1 MLTTIALGSLKQRKS
16 SVLLT
21 LLSIVISV
29 SLLLTVE
36 TVRHQVKSSFA
47 STVSGVDIIVGAPS
61 GEINLLLSS
70 VFRIGSPTKAIAY
83 SNIEMLTEHRA
94 VEWVIPLSLGD
105 THNGFRVVGTSN
117 AYFKHFMYGNKTS
130 LVIARGKNFISPSS
144 AVLGADVAAAL
155 NYDLGNM
162 LVLAHGLGNVSFKQH
177 ANHPFLVSGI
187 LAKTGTP
194 VDKAIYVTLEGL
206 DAAHDT
212 ATSSISHI
220 KKPNKPTLE
229 VTAHEHDHL
238 TSHSHEHES
247 HHRHEDTSKVVEG
260 SDNYKEDYT
269 PQIVSVAMLGL
280 KNRVAALQ
288 LQYQLNQNK
297 TEPLSAILPGVVLSQ
312 LWNIMGNIEGVL
324 LGISLLIVVASLF
337 GLTTMLLA
345 SMRERRHE
353 MAILRTIGASPLT
366 LLILIQLEALLVS
379 LAGCVISL
387 LVVATLLFTTS
398 EWIGNYYGLYLS
410 GNIFNIE
417 SAIIVTGVLAATLI
431 IACFP
436 AVSAYRQGLH
446 SGLNQT

>member
-21 LLSIVISV
+21 LLSIVLSV

-61 GEINLLLSS
+61 GDINLLLSS
-70 VFRIGSPTKAIAY
+70 VFRIGSPTKAISY
-83 SNIEMLTEHRA
+83 SNIEMLIEHQA
-94 VEWVIPLSLGD
+94 VDWVIPLSLGD
-105 THNGFRVVGTSN
+105 THNGFRVVGTNN
-117 AYFKHFMYGNKTS
+117 AYFKHFMYGNKTA
-130 LVIARGKNFISPSS
+130 LEITQGNAFTSPLS
-144 AVLGADVAAAL
+144 AVLGADVAASL
-155 NYDLGNM
+155 NYTLGDT

-177 ANHPFLVSGI
+177 ASHPFLVSGI

-212 ATSSISHI
+212 PATAIARI
-220 KKPNKPTLE
+220 GKPKTSTPHST
-229 VTAHEHDHL
+229 THEIHHA
-238 TSHSHEHES
+238 TPHSHADNPQHEQEF
-247 HHRHEDTSKVVEG
+247 RDN
-260 SDNYKEDYT
+260 SDSYKDDYT
-269 PQIVSVAMLGL
+269 PKVVSVAMLGL

-312 LWNIMGNIEGVL
+312 LWNIMGNIEGLL
-324 LGISLLIVVASLF
+324 LGISMLIVVASLF

-345 SMRERRHE
+345 SMRERRQE
-353 MAILRTIGASPLT
+353 MAILRTIGASPST
-366 LLILIQLEALLVS
+366 LLFLIQLEALLVS
-379 LAGCVISL
+379 LAGCVISVV
-387 LVVATLLFTTS
+387 VVATLLFTTS
-398 EWIGNYYGLYLS
+398 EWIGNHYGLYLS
-410 GNIFNIE
+410 GNIFNVE
-417 SAIIVTGVLAATLI
+417 STIIVTAVLTATLI

-436 AVSAYRQGLH
+436 AISAYRQGLH

>member
-1 MLTTIALGSLKQRKS
+1 MLITIAIGSLKQRKS

-36 TVRHQVKSSFA
+36 AVRHQVKSSFA
-47 STVSGVDIIVGAPS
+47 STVSGVDVIVGAPS
-61 GEINLLLSS
+61 GDINLLLSS

-83 SNIEMLTEHRA
+83 SNIEMLTEHQA
-94 VEWVIPLSLGD
+94 VDWVIPLSLGD

-117 AYFKHFMYGNKTS
+117 AYFQHFMYGNKTP
-130 LVIARGKNFISPSS
+130 LVITRGNTFTSSSS
-144 AVLGADVAAAL
+144 AVLGADVAAAM
-155 NYDLGNM
+155 NYDLGNT

-177 ANHPFLVSGI
+177 ASHPFVVSGI

-212 ATSSISHI
+212 PTASITRV
-220 KKPNKPTLE
+220 NKPDKPSS
-229 VTAHEHDHL
+229 HEQHRL
-238 TSHSHEHES
+238 PPHSHENE
-247 HHRHEDTSKVVEG
+247 HHHGDASKVVAG
-260 SDNYKEDYT
+260 SGNYNENYT
-269 PQIVSVAMLGL
+269 PKVVSVAMLGL

-312 LWNIMGNIEGVL
+312 LWSIMGNIEGLL

-353 MAILRTIGASPLT
+353 MAVLRTIGASPLT

-379 LAGCVISL
+379 LAGCAISVM
-387 LVVATLLFTTS
+387 VVATLLLTTS
-398 EWIGNYYGLYLS
+398 EWIGNHYGLYLS
-410 GNIFNIE
+410 GNIFNVE
-417 SAIIVTGVLAATLI
+417 SVIIVTTVLVATLL

-436 AVSAYRQGLH
+436 AISAYRQGLH